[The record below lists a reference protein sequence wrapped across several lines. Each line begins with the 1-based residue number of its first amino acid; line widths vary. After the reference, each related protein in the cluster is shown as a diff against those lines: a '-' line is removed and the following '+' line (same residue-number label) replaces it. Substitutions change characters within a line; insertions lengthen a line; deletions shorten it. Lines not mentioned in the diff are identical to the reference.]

1 MAEKIFRLEI
11 VTPKKVTYNADV
23 TSFTAPGVM
32 GGFQVLRS
40 HAPLLSN
47 VGVGEVKIVDAEG
60 KELYYAT
67 SGGFV
72 EVHDNK
78 VIMIAETAE
87 RSDELD
93 VSRAQAA
100 RDRAQK
106 RLAEKKVEV
115 DLDRARMALQRA
127 LNRLR
132 VADRS

>member
-1 MAEKIFRLEI
+1 MAEKIFKLEI

-23 TSFTAPGVM
+23 TSFTAPGVV

-47 VGVGEVKIVDAEG
+47 VGVGEVKIVDMEG
-60 KELYYAT
+60 KELHYAT

-78 VIMIAETAE
+78 VIMVAEPAE
-87 RSDELD
+87 RADEID

-100 RDRAQK
+100 RERAQK
-106 RLAEKKVEV
+106 RLVEKQVETDVERAKVA
-115 DLDRARMALQRA
+115 LHRAV
-127 LNRLR
+127 NRLR
-132 VADRS
+132 VAGHT

>member
-1 MAEKIFRLEI
+1 MAEKIFKLEI

-23 TSFTAPGVM
+23 TSFTAPGVV

-47 VGVGEVKIVDAEG
+47 VGVGEVKIVDMEG
-60 KELYYAT
+60 KELHYAT

-78 VIMIAETAE
+78 VIMVAETAE
-87 RSDELD
+87 RADEID

-100 RDRAQK
+100 RERAQK
-106 RLAEKKVEV
+106 RLVEKQVETDVERAKVA
-115 DLDRARMALQRA
+115 LHRAV
-127 LNRLR
+127 NRLR
-132 VADRS
+132 VAGHT

>member
-1 MAEKIFRLEI
+1 MAEKIFKLEI

-23 TSFTAPGVM
+23 TSFTAPGVV

-47 VGVGEVKIVDAEG
+47 VGVGVVKIVDTEG
-60 KELYYAT
+60 KELHYAT

-93 VSRAQAA
+93 VNRAQAA

-106 RLAEKKVEV
+106 RLAEKKIEV